1 MIDTHSHIYLPEFDH
16 DRETVVADARA
27 AGVTSIY
34 LPNIDALSIQPMLE
48 VESAFPGFCHSMIGL
63 HPTSVNAG
71 FRVQLA
77 IMEHWLGKR
86 SFAAIGEVGI
96 DLYRDRTWLNEQKE
110 ALRIQMEWA
119 KKAGLP
125 VVIHVR
131 EAFDEVFEVLDEVC
145 DDRLWG
151 VFHSFSGTE
160 QEACRALSYS
170 GFFLG
175 VNGIVTF
182 KNSGLDKV
190 IRQVD
195 PRRLVI
201 ETDAPYLSPVPFRG
215 KRNQPAYLVNTLK
228 KLADI
233 FDLPLSRMDKI
244 TTENAL
250 SLFKKDTLL

>member
-1 MIDTHSHIYLPEFDH
+1 MIDTHSHIYLPEFDR
-16 DRETVVADARA
+16 DLESVVAEARA
-27 AGVTSIY
+27 AGVTSVY
-34 LPNIDALSIQPMLE
+34 LPNIDARSIQPMLE

-63 HPTSVNAG
+63 HPTSVNG
-71 FRVQLA
+71 DFRAQLA
-77 IMEHWLGKR
+77 IMESWLGKR

-96 DLYRDRTWLNEQKE
+96 DLYWDRTYLNEQKE

-131 EAFDEVFEVLDEVC
+131 EAFGEVFEVLDEVC
-145 DDRLWG
+145 DDRLGG
-151 VFHSFSGTE
+151 VFHSFAGTE
-160 QEACRALSYS
+160 LEASRALSYP
-170 GFFLG
+170 GFYLG

-195 PRRLVI
+195 PGRLVI

-215 KRNQPAYLVNTLK
+215 KRNQPAYLLNTLK
-228 KLADI
+228 KLAEI
-233 FDLPLSRMDKI
+233 FELPLTRMDEM

-250 SLFKKDTLL
+250 RLFRKDTL